1 MCPYTIE
8 YGKDVVLNGYHN
20 YFSILI
26 PGNIYNSRGFLRN
39 MAEKKKE
46 IHFKNEK
53 ETYYFT
59 QTSIDSL

>member
-1 MCPYTIE
+1 
-8 YGKDVVLNGYHN
+8 
-20 YFSILI
+20 
-26 PGNIYNSRGFLRN
+26 

>member
-1 MCPYTIE
+1 
-8 YGKDVVLNGYHN
+8 
-20 YFSILI
+20 
-26 PGNIYNSRGFLRN
+26 

-59 QTSIDSL
+59 QAFTSIDSL